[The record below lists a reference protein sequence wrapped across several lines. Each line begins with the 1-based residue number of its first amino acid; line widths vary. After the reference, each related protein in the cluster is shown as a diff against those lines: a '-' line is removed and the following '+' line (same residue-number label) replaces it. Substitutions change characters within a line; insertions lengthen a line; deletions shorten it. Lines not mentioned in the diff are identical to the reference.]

1 MAKTI
6 RENTYK
12 KKNESG
18 KGLSQNEF
26 IQIIRLLLKN
36 KKIRFT
42 LGMFFLLMAMAMFGS
57 FTSYFLGGT
66 GKADQSLVEAFW
78 TNNLAEAGKEVQN
91 WLGLTGAIL
100 AHTFVFKGFGLA
112 AYILVVVSFVLGWRF
127 LNNVTLIR
135 LSRMAKVSAFFLV
148 WTSTLIALGDESTFI
163 SGGWGYFIGRGIL
176 IPLTGSFFSVLIT
189 FAALVVF
196 VVYTFTPDEYK
207 KYVSKNTGVMKT
219 ISKAAKSVKYVS
231 VDKKIK
237 DKFTID
243 EDEFTEDDLMADEGI
258 ILEVTD
264 DKAGKP
270 NPLETTKIIDE
281 ADDKVAARRDRLSK
295 LKTRKT
301 KIPTE
306 TPSDEK
312 VAKLNSTD
320 DLIPDMPP
328 FKNPTVETPLE
339 MPKEVSPKRT
349 RRNTEKLSKRKTGKL
364 NLELTDE
371 SAAPVTP
378 SGGDDVS
385 PPSLDKV
392 SEKVNPFFEK
402 AIQKDIN
409 FKEEAEVNREIR
421 EEQKLEA
428 YDPTLDLSTYT
439 FPTIDLLNNAPES
452 KRQVTPEEL
461 EANKDRIVDT
471 LSNYG
476 IGISQIKATI
486 GPTVTLY
493 EIIPEA
499 GVRISKIKNLEDD
512 IALSL
517 AALGI
522 RIIAPIPGKG
532 TIGIEVPNK
541 KREIVTMRSIMEDD
555 AFINTK
561 ASLPIVLGKTIENKV
576 FLADLAKMPHVL
588 MAGATGQGKS
598 VGLNVFL
605 ATLIYKKHPAELK
618 FVLIDPKK
626 VELTLFNAIEKHFLA
641 TLPDAEEAIITDNQ
655 KVIHTLN
662 SLCLEMD
669 NRYNLLKDALCRN
682 IKEYN
687 QKFTQRKLNPKK
699 GHKFMP
705 YIVLVI
711 DELADLMMTAG
722 KEVEQP
728 IARLAQLARAIGI
741 HLVVATQRPSVNVI
755 TGVIKANFPAR
766 LSFKVTSKI
775 DSRTILDAGGA
786 EQLVGMGDMLF
797 SIGAETIRLQGAFL
811 DTPEVERICNFIGE
825 QQGYPSAYELPE
837 FVGEDSKGGGSTG
850 GTVADRDELFD
861 EAARIIVMHQQ
872 GSTSLLQRRLKLGYN
887 RAGRLIDQ
895 LEQAGIVGPVEGSK
909 AREVLIPDEYSL
921 ERLLNEI
928 SNNG

>member
-1 MAKTI
+1 MAKNV

-12 KKNESG
+12 RKDDSG
-18 KGLSQNEF
+18 RLSQNEF
-26 IQIIRLLLKN
+26 MQIISLLLKN
-36 KKIRFT
+36 KNVRFT
-42 LGMFFLLMAMAMFGS
+42 LGLFFLLLAMAMFGA

-66 GKADQSLVEAFW
+66 GKPDQSLVESFW
-78 TNNLAEAGKEVQN
+78 NNKLTQSGAEVQN

-100 AHTFVFKGFGLA
+100 AHMFVFKGFGIA
-112 AYILVVVSFVLGWRF
+112 AYILVIIAFVLGWRF
-127 LNNVTLIR
+127 LNNVTLIK
-135 LSRMAKVSAFFLV
+135 LSRLTRVSIFFLI
-148 WTSTLIALGDESTFI
+148 WISTLVALADRSTFV
-163 SGGWGYFIGRGIL
+163 SGAWGFELANYFL
-176 IPLTGSFFSVLIT
+176 VPLFGSFFSVVIT
-189 FAALVVF
+189 FAILAWF
-196 VVYTFTPDEYK
+196 VVKTFAYDDYK
-207 KYVSKNTGVMKT
+207 KYVSTNNGIVKT
-219 ISKAAKSVKYVS
+219 ISDAAKSVRYERVEKS
-231 VDKKIK
+231 KKMAETAKVGEEEDHK
-237 DKFTID
+237 DTFS
-243 EDEFTEDDLMADEGI
+243 EEGI

-264 DKAGKP
+264 DEPALDKTKP
-270 NPLETTKIIDE
+270 IERVTKITEDP
-281 ADDKVAARRDRLSK
+281 AAAIKKERASK
-295 LKTRKT
+295 LRTTRMPKVD
-301 KIPTE
+301 TE
-306 TPSDEK
+306 DVSSEDNEEI
-312 VAKLNSTD
+312 
-320 DLIPDMPP
+320 IPDMPP
-328 FKNPTVETPLE
+328 FKSPISETPLE

-349 RRNTEKLSKRKTGKL
+349 RRSTEKLSKRKPSKL
-364 NLELTDE
+364 DLELTDE
-371 SAAPVTP
+371 SAPVTP
-378 SGGDDVS
+378 QP
-385 PPSLDKV
+385 PPSIDKV
-392 SEKVNPFFEK
+392 TEKVNPFFEK

-409 FKEEAEVNREIR
+409 FKEEAESNREVK
-421 EEQKLEA
+421 EEKKLEA
-428 YDPTLDLSTYT
+428 YDPTLDLSTYK
-439 FPTIDLLNNAPES
+439 FPTADLLNDMPEM
-452 KRQVTPEEL
+452 KRQVSNEEL
-461 EANKDRIVDT
+461 EANKDRIVET

-541 KREIVTMRSIMEDD
+541 KREVVTMRSIMEDD
-555 AFINTK
+555 AFKNTK

-641 TLPDAEEAIITDNQ
+641 TLPDSEEAIITDNQ

-797 SIGAETIRLQGAFL
+797 SMGAEMVRLQGAFL
-811 DTPEVERICNFIGE
+811 DTPEVERVCNFIGN
-825 QQGYPSAYELPE
+825 QQGYPEAYQLPE
-837 FVGEDSKGGGSTG
+837 FHGEDSKGGGSSG
-850 GTVADRDELFD
+850 GSVGDRDELFD

-895 LEQAGIVGPVEGSK
+895 LEQAGIVGPFEGSK

>member
-1 MAKTI
+1 MAKTV

-12 KKNESG
+12 RKNDSG
-18 KGLSQNEF
+18 RLSQNEF
-26 IQIIRLLLKN
+26 MQIIDLLLKN
-36 KKIRFT
+36 RHVRFT
-42 LGMFFLLMAMAMFGS
+42 LGLFFLLFAMALFGA

-78 TNNLAEAGKEVQN
+78 NSKLTESGAEVQN

-100 AHTFVFKGFGLA
+100 AHTFAFKGFGLA
-112 AYILVVVSFVLGWRF
+112 AYILVVISFVLGWRF
-127 LNNVTLIR
+127 LNKVTLIR
-135 LSRMAKVSAFFLV
+135 LPRLMRVSIFFLI
-148 WTSTLIALGDESTFI
+148 WTSTLVALADKSTFI
-163 SGGWGYFIGRGIL
+163 SGAWGYEIAHTFL
-176 IPLTGSFFSVLIT
+176 VPLFQSFFSVVIT
-189 FAALVVF
+189 FAVLAWF
-196 VVYTFTPDEYK
+196 VVNTFAYDDYK
-207 KYVSKNTGVMKT
+207 KYVSTNTGIVKT
-219 ISKAAKSVKYVS
+219 ITDAAKSVRYERI
-231 VDKKIK
+231 DKSKK
-237 DKFTID
+237 EGD
-243 EDEFTEDDLMADEGI
+243 TEAHEPEGVLEEEEEGLFSEEGF

-264 DKAGKP
+264 DEGLDKGKDKDKP
-270 NPLETTKIIDE
+270 IERHTKITT
-281 ADDKVAARRDRLSK
+281 DDP
-295 LKTRKT
+295 
-301 KIPTE
+301 IPTAKKERVTKPRPRKPKVE
-306 TPSDEK
+306 TEE
-312 VAKLNSTD
+312 
-320 DLIPDMPP
+320 IPADNEEIIPETAP
-328 FKNPTVETPLE
+328 FKNPVEETPLE

-349 RRNTEKLSKRKTGKL
+349 RRSTEKLSKRKTGKL
-364 NLELTDE
+364 DLELTDE
-371 SAAPVTP
+371 SASIAPESIPTLDNVT
-378 SGGDDVS
+378 
-385 PPSLDKV
+385 
-392 SEKVNPFFEK
+392 EKVNPFFEK

-409 FKEEAEVNREIR
+409 FKEEAEHNREIK
-421 EEQKLEA
+421 EEKKLEA
-428 YDPTLDLSTYT
+428 YDPTLDLSTYK
-439 FPTIDLLNNAPES
+439 FPTAELLNPMPEM
-452 KRQVTPEEL
+452 KRQVSNEEL
-461 EANKDRIVDT
+461 EANKDRIVET

-541 KREIVTMRSIMEDD
+541 RREVVTMRSIMEDD
-555 AFINTK
+555 AFKNTK
-561 ASLPIVLGKTIENKV
+561 AALPIVLGKTIENKV

-626 VELTLFNAIEKHFLA
+626 VELALFTAIEKHFLA
-641 TLPDAEEAIITDNQ
+641 TLPDSEEAIITDNQ

-662 SLCLEMD
+662 SLCMEMD

-797 SIGAETIRLQGAFL
+797 SMGAEMIRLQGAFL
-811 DTPEVERICNFIGE
+811 DTPEVERVCNYIGD
-825 QQGYPSAYELPE
+825 QQGYPQAYQLPE
-837 FVGEDSKGGGSTG
+837 FQAEDSKGSGSAG
-850 GTVADRDELFD
+850 SVGDRDELFD

-895 LEQAGIVGPVEGSK
+895 LEQAGIVGSFEGSK

-928 SNNG
+928 SNGG